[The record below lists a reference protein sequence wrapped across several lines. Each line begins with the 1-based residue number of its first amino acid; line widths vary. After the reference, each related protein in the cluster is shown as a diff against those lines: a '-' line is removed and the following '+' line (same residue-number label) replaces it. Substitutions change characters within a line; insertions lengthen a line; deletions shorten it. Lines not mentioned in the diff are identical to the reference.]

1 MTRRQFMKVSVGL
14 GAAVGVK
21 AQAKVS
27 QQPLTRRCEPM
38 RGDQKRIT
46 LPAKVIEDKIRGGLV
61 GQLLGNLNGLPHEFK
76 YLDEPGDVRDYLPA
90 LPQGA
95 WTDDDTDIEWVYVLQ
110 MQKQHTL
117 FVPHRE
123 IPRLWQSHINRRIWS
138 SNLYARQLMDLG
150 IEPPDTGLPVLNP
163 WAEFNI
169 AGQFCSETFG
179 LISPALPQTAAK
191 IGCHYT
197 SVVVSG
203 EPLQATQLFTAMI
216 ATAFITD
223 DLQVILDAG
232 EKACDPKSRM
242 LRVVQQVRSWHQQYP
257 NDWRSTR
264 LKIKETYDIF
274 GKSHRGRNGYEINTA
289 CVIAALLYGEGDFVR
304 SLTMAFNFGW
314 DADCNAATVG
324 TILGVCKGWNWM
336 QKQGWNIQDIY
347 RNTTREGM
355 PQDETIT
362 RFGDRLIELAQMV
375 VTQAGGHYDKRA
387 AVYHIPHQQPCC
399 VHPLAEDERRIHQL
413 AETYSPERLLEDLC
427 AADERTRAR
436 AAYLAIALG
445 YSADLRKRYRQIWED
460 GLAALEKF
468 PKVVQAIY
476 YYTPATELGEK
487 LRRSASEA
495 GLHCPSEKIPLWI

>member
-1 MTRRQFMKVSVGL
+1 
-14 GAAVGVK
+14 
-21 AQAKVS
+21 
-27 QQPLTRRCEPM
+27 
-38 RGDQKRIT
+38 
-46 LPAKVIEDKIRGGLV
+46 
-61 GQLLGNLNGLPHEFK
+61 
-76 YLDEPGDVRDYLPA
+76 
-90 LPQGA
+90 
-95 WTDDDTDIEWVYVLQ
+95 
-110 MQKQHTL
+110 
-117 FVPHRE
+117 
-123 IPRLWQSHINRRIWS
+123 
-138 SNLYARQLMDLG
+138 
-150 IEPPDTGLPVLNP
+150 
-163 WAEFNI
+163 
-169 AGQFCSETFG
+169 
-179 LISPALPQTAAK
+179 
-191 IGCHYT
+191 
-197 SVVVSG
+197 
-203 EPLQATQLFTAMI
+203 MI

-375 VTQAGGHYDKRA
+375 VTQA
-387 AVYHIPHQQPCC
+387 
-399 VHPLAEDERRIHQL
+399 
-413 AETYSPERLLEDLC
+413 
-427 AADERTRAR
+427 
-436 AAYLAIALG
+436 
-445 YSADLRKRYRQIWED
+445 
-460 GLAALEKF
+460 AAL
-468 PKVVQAIY
+468 
-476 YYTPATELGEK
+476 
-487 LRRSASEA
+487 R
-495 GLHCPSEKIPLWI
+495 

>member
-27 QQPLTRRCEPM
+27 QQPLTRRCEPI

-179 LISPALPQTAAK
+179 FNIANPSTNSSENRMPLY
-191 IGCHYT
+191 IG
-197 SVVVSG
+197 G
-203 EPLQATQLFTAMI
+203 GI
-216 ATAFITD
+216 
-223 DLQVILDAG
+223 
-232 EKACDPKSRM
+232 R
-242 LRVVQQVRSWHQQYP
+242 R
-257 NDWRSTR
+257 
-264 LKIKETYDIF
+264 
-274 GKSHRGRNGYEINTA
+274 
-289 CVIAALLYGEGDFVR
+289 
-304 SLTMAFNFGW
+304 
-314 DADCNAATVG
+314 AATS
-324 TILGVCKGWNWM
+324 
-336 QKQGWNIQDIY
+336 
-347 RNTTREGM
+347 
-355 PQDETIT
+355 
-362 RFGDRLIELAQMV
+362 
-375 VTQAGGHYDKRA
+375 H
-387 AVYHIPHQQPCC
+387 
-399 VHPLAEDERRIHQL
+399 
-413 AETYSPERLLEDLC
+413 
-427 AADERTRAR
+427 
-436 AAYLAIALG
+436 
-445 YSADLRKRYRQIWED
+445 
-460 GLAALEKF
+460 
-468 PKVVQAIY
+468 
-476 YYTPATELGEK
+476 ATFYCDDCYC
-487 LRRSASEA
+487 
-495 GLHCPSEKIPLWI
+495 LHH